1 MGLPNNIQNGDVP
14 DADKLMANFN
24 YLDDKSGV
32 RIDTLANLTII
43 AASAPT
49 KPFLCY
55 ASDQDQLLFYTGN
68 INVGNGGFKLIG

>member
-32 RIDTLANLTII
+32 RVDTFDNLAAS
-43 AASAPT
+43 AASAPA

-55 ASDQDQLLFYTGN
+55 ASDLDQLFFYTGN
-68 INVGNGGFKLIG
+68 VNAGNGGFKLIG